1 MLVYLR
7 VNFIKENTLSDQK
20 VSKLR
25 YILEWVIYLLLNIV
39 VLMTTLFA

>member
-7 VNFIKENTLSDQK
+7 VHFIKENTLSDQK

-25 YILEWVIYLLLNIV
+25 YILEWVIYILLNIV